1 MDVISTIIVFGF
13 LEIQSNNVPVDDK
26 LIKMYSKSNY
36 QVTKL
41 PRCIL
46 NQINKT
52 YTCTCL
58 GYEFCFQQ
66 HVTRQLYF
74 FKPLSTYLRLN
85 KNPGCLFFPFFFF
98 IIGFLFSMGTVL
110 MFTFRGDLQFSLSIS
125 LTVPYENL
133 KVVSSQK
140 GSVFQRWYISELYF
154 KSLME
159 DKCFLMK
166 KWRFYY

>member
-1 MDVISTIIVFGF
+1 MFFSETVWITLFFKTKMGLISTIIVFGF

-26 LIKMYSKSNY
+26 LTKMYSKSNY

-58 GYEFCFQQ
+58 GYEFCFHQ
-66 HVTRQLYF
+66 HVTRQLHF

-85 KNPGCLFFPFFFF
+85 KNPGCLFFFF
-98 IIGFLFSMGTVL
+98 IISFYFSLGAVL
-110 MFTFRGDLQFSLSIS
+110 MFTFRGDLQFFLSIS
-125 LTVPYENL
+125 LTLQYQNL
-133 KVVSSQK
+133 RLFSS
-140 GSVFQRWYISELYF
+140 
-154 KSLME
+154 
-159 DKCFLMK
+159 
-166 KWRFYY
+166 

>member
-1 MDVISTIIVFGF
+1 MFFSETVWITLFFKPKMDVISTIIVFGF

-85 KNPGCLFFPFFFF
+85 KNPGCLFFSFFFYNRLF
-98 IIGFLFSMGTVL
+98 IFYG
-110 MFTFRGDLQFSLSIS
+110 
-125 LTVPYENL
+125 N
-133 KVVSSQK
+133 
-140 GSVFQRWYISELYF
+140 SVNVHFQRWFTVFLIHIINSTIRKLKGCFTPKRVSISKMIYF
-154 KSLME
+154 
-159 DKCFLMK
+159 
-166 KWRFYY
+166 